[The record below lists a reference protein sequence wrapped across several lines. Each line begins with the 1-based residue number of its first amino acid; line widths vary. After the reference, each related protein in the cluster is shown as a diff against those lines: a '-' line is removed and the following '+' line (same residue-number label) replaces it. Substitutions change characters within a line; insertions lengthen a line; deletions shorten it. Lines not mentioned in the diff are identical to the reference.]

1 MGLLKSNAYG
11 LVVLTWLVDLLV
23 PVAAFFVA
31 YRIYPQVL
39 PIPTLYYHAL
49 ASCVLLSA
57 LYFPLVSLY
66 RPRRG
71 EWMLTELRNITVAV
85 VALFTTLAL
94 IGLATRAATDLS
106 RVWFA
111 LWFVMSLSGLVSAR
125 VALRSTLRWFRSLGF
140 NRRHVVLI
148 GDQSQCHFTE
158 DALFRATWAGFH
170 VTRVFSTTERA
181 DGLLGRWD
189 EIRHFLQTHH
199 VDQVWIALPLRDVDV
214 LSTLME
220 RLERFVVDVRFTPD
234 ERGAELMQGSLV
246 SVAGLP
252 MVNLSVAPIE
262 GHNVILKELED
273 RILASV
279 FLLIASP
286 VMLMIALAIRLTSN
300 GPVLFKQERLGWG
313 GNPIQMYKF
322 RTMPVGVES
331 DTGPV
336 WNKAEDNRATPLG
349 AFLRRTSLDEL
360 PQLINVLRGEM
371 SLVGPRPERPIFVEK
386 FKHEVPGY
394 MQKHRVKAGI
404 TGWAQINGW
413 RGNTDLNQRIEH
425 DLYYI
430 RNWSLLF
437 DLKIILLT
445 VFRGFVNKNAY

>member
-1 MGLLKSNAYG
+1 M
-11 LVVLTWLVDLLV
+11 LTWAADLLV
-23 PVAAFFVA
+23 PVLAFFIA
-31 YRIYPQVL
+31 YSVYPQATPV
-39 PIPTLYYHAL
+39 PDVYFQAL

-71 EWMLTELRNITVAV
+71 EWMLTELRNLTFAV
-85 VALFTTLAL
+85 LALFMTLAVL
-94 IGLATRAATDLS
+94 GVVTRTAEDLS
-106 RVWFA
+106 RVWFG
-111 LWFVMSLSGLVSAR
+111 LWFLLTLSGLVSSR
-125 VALRSTLRWFRSLGF
+125 VALRSTLSWFRSLGF

-148 GDQSQCHFTE
+148 GTQPLCSRTQNAIA
-158 DALFRATWAGFH
+158 DASWAGFH
-170 VTRVFSTTERA
+170 VSRTFATPSGGKSLM
-181 DGLLGRWD
+181 DRWD
-189 EIRHFLQTHH
+189 EIGHFLQTHH
-199 VDQVWIALPLRDVDV
+199 VDQVWLALPLRDVEM
-214 LSTLME
+214 LSTLVV
-220 RLERFVVDVRFTPD
+220 RLERFVVDIRFTPD
-234 ERGAELMQGSLV
+234 EKGAELMQGSLV

-262 GHNVILKELED
+262 GVNVILKELED
-273 RILASV
+273 RILAV
-279 FLLIASP
+279 LFLLLASP
-286 VMLMIALAIRLTSN
+286 VMLLISLAIRLTSR

-322 RTMPVGVES
+322 RTMPVGAES
-331 DTGPV
+331 HTGPV
-336 WNKAEDNRATPLG
+336 WNSAEDNRATPLG

-360 PQLINVLRGEM
+360 PQLFNVLKGEM
-371 SLVGPRPERPIFVEK
+371 SLVGPRPERPVFVDK

-430 RNWSLLF
+430 RNWSLWF